1 MYASYLN
8 NNIWSNITR
17 DERFFC
23 YELYNCIKVNQKS
36 FLKLLAESI
45 NPSSFLNNES
55 LEQLNKL
62 LETKTFDVG
71 VEVCFY
77 RDLIHYHQN
86 IGKKKIE
93 KWAGLSLKRTFD
105 LALFCEETI
114 IIIEAKAQQGFDN
127 KQMDEFEADKRNL
140 KIFFER
146 LNLKKSPEIYLV
158 ALHSG
163 KYNPK
168 PKTKNNFDA
177 LFTWE
182 KLIEIYPES
191 KNIFL
196 RANNIY
202 GN

>member
-1 MYASYLN
+1 MSNSYFN
-8 NNIWSNITR
+8 NNIWSEITR

-23 YELYNCIKVNQKS
+23 YELYNCIKQNQKS

-62 LETKTFDVG
+62 LDTKTFDVG

-77 RDLIHYHQN
+77 RDLIYYHEN
-86 IGKKKIE
+86 NRKEKIE
-93 KWAGLSLKRTFD
+93 KWTGLSLKRTFD
-105 LALFCEETI
+105 LALFCEEAI

-127 KQMDEFEADKRNL
+127 KQVDEFMTDKKNI
-140 KIFFER
+140 KILFER
-146 LNLKKSPEIYLV
+146 LNLKKPPEIYLV

-168 PKTKNNFDA
+168 LKTRNNFDA
-177 LFTWE
+177 LFTWG
-182 KLIEIYPES
+182 KLKEIYPES